1 MGRYLNNSYITD
13 KDLKIIAIQI
23 KEGQI
28 DGEICNETKDHLQKT
43 VTWELKIECW
53 VKE

>member
-1 MGRYLNNSYITD
+1 MGRYLNNSDISK

-23 KEGQI
+23 LEGQS
-28 DGEICNETKDHLQKT
+28 DGEIYTETKDHLQKT